1 MFLSFLDLVIVN
13 VINIGLALAVSSKEE
28 TFFEEEEDDGV
39 KINKVFNLYDDSYEA
54 NVVDSVDEK
63 KSKKFKEKPGLE
75 SRDMMMD
82 DDDEFT
88 LSISDRDES
97 NRSQSG
103 KIGLDINSSAIMKK
117 NKSAIMDS

>member
-39 KINKVFNLYDDSYEA
+39 KINKVFNIYDDSYEA
-54 NVVDSVDEK
+54 NAVDSVDEK

-82 DDDEFT
+82 DDD
-88 LSISDRDES
+88 
-97 NRSQSG
+97 
-103 KIGLDINSSAIMKK
+103 
-117 NKSAIMDS
+117 